1 MTPRFFRVRQRWETA
16 CIEDIAVEV
25 RERLDSLFRSNPLP
39 PGKTVAITAGSRGI
53 RNIDTITKAVV
64 DFFSEHGLKPF
75 LVPAMGSH
83 GGATARGQVELL
95 AQYGITEE
103 AVGCPIRSS
112 METVILG
119 KYEAGPAMDVPVHFD
134 RHAAE
139 ADYVFLVNRIKPHT
153 RFTGAIESG
162 LSKMLVIG
170 LGKETGASLFH
181 RAVSASSFD
190 ETILRVASLIRKKI
204 NLLGGLGIVENALDQ
219 TAILRATPP
228 YEIEKT
234 DEELLVLARERM
246 PRLPFEEI
254 DLLFID
260 RIGKNISGTGMDSN
274 VVGRKFDDHKAM
286 PGEKPVVRC
295 IAVRGL
301 TPETGG
307 NANGIGMAE
316 FCLGSVLKA
325 MDIQETRINAIA
337 ANHVSA
343 AMMPLDYD
351 TDEDILDAARRTLGF
366 ESADAMKILRIR
378 DTLHLET
385 LLCSESLLCE
395 AKDLA
400 SRGGLEILEDPL
412 PGRFD
417 VDLMNLPE

>member
-1 MTPRFFRVRQRWETA
+1 MTPRFFRVRQRWETT
-16 CIEDIAVEV
+16 CIENVAAEV
-25 RERLDSLFRSNPLP
+25 RKQLDSLFRSHPP
-39 PGKTVAITAGSRGI
+39 APGKTVAITAGSRGI
-53 RNIDTITKAVV
+53 KNIDTITKAVV
-64 DFFSEHGLKPF
+64 DFFKELGLKPF

-83 GGATARGQVELL
+83 GGATAQGQSELL
-95 AQYGITEE
+95 ARYGITEE

-112 METVILG
+112 METAVLG
-119 KYEAGPAMDVPVHFD
+119 NLGADLPIHCD
-134 RHAAE
+134 RYAAE
-139 ADYVFLVNRIKPHT
+139 ADHVFLVNRIKPHT
-153 RFTGAIESG
+153 RFAGPIESG
-162 LSKMLVIG
+162 LSKMLMIG
-170 LGKETGASLFH
+170 LGKEIGASLYH
-181 RAVSASSFD
+181 RVLSVDSFD
-190 ETILRVASLIRKKI
+190 ETIRRVVSLIRGKT
-204 NLLGGLGIVENALDQ
+204 NLLGGLGIVENVLDQ

-228 YEIEKT
+228 DEIENT
-234 DEELLVLARERM
+234 DGELLVLAREMM

-274 VVGRKFDDHKAM
+274 VVGRKFDDHKAV
-286 PGEKPVVRC
+286 PGDRQIVHC

-325 MDIQETRINAIA
+325 MDVHETRINAIA

-343 AMMPLDYD
+343 AMLPLDYD
-351 TDEDILDAARRTLGF
+351 SEEEILEAARRTLGF
-366 ESADAMKILRIR
+366 ENADEMKILRIR

-385 LLCSESLLCE
+385 LLCSESLWCQANE
-395 AKDLA
+395 LA
-400 SRGGLEILEDPL
+400 SRGKLEILEEPL

-417 VDLMNLPE
+417 VDLVDRTE